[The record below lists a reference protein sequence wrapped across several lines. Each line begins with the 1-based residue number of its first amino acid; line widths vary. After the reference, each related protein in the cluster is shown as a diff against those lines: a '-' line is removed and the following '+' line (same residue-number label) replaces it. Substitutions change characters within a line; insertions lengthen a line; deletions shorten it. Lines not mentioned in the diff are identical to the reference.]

1 LRSVLAIPTPVPHHA
16 GMGLSDEHAGPS
28 PKLAREARPL
38 RQALARYFGRR
49 LRDAHDVDDLVQE
62 VFARVV
68 ARDSTTPIGHIG
80 KYLHQTAASVLA
92 DYARRRSARRFD
104 SHVPFDPDLHGES
117 DFDPERI
124 VSGREEVASATAA
137 LLSLPERTRTI
148 FVLRRL
154 DGVPARDVAGQLGI
168 SVSAVEKHMVRA
180 VRYLS
185 SAMGA
190 TE

>member
-1 LRSVLAIPTPVPHHA
+1 
-16 GMGLSDEHAGPS
+16 MGLSDEHAGPV
-28 PKLAREARPL
+28 PELAREARPL
-38 RQALARYFGRR
+38 RRALARYFGQR
-49 LRDAHDVDDLVQE
+49 LRNAPDVDDLVQE

-92 DYARRRSARRFD
+92 DYARRRSARRSD
-104 SHVPFDPDLHGES
+104 SHVPFDPDRHAEI

-124 VSGREEVASATAA
+124 VSGRQEVATATAA

-148 FVLRRL
+148 FILRRL
-154 DGVPARDVAGQLGI
+154 DGVPAREVAGQLGI

-180 VRYLS
+180 VRHLS

-190 TE
+190 AE